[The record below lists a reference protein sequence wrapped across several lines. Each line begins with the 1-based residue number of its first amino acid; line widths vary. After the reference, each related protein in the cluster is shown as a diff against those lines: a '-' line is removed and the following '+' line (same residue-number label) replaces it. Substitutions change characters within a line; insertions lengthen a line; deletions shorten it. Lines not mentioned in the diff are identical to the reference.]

1 MLLINGDI
9 VAKSLVD
16 DDEEPTNVALFY
28 EVLLLAESTIEV
40 KAGSDG
46 EPFRVEPQELQW
58 GYKLYGES
66 YNLITE
72 TTDACIA

>member
-1 MLLINGDI
+1 MLLIDGDI
-9 VAKSLVD
+9 VAKSFVD

-46 EPFRVEPQELQW
+46 DPFRVEPQELQW
-58 GYKLYGES
+58 GYKLYGEG
-66 YNLITE
+66 YNLIDE
-72 TTDACIA
+72 LNDDCIA